1 MSWNPIRR
9 IMDTQKRKAIKNE
22 LVALLKK
29 TQKAG
34 EGIAIEND
42 DGSMTNV
49 IEWILR
55 ENPEF
60 GLAVWPSGPAIV
72 RRADIDG
79 LAELYREKNKASGFL
94 YDGGADFSMDNV
106 KPNANGGDKISE
118 AEYERTIGRRL
129 NDAEKLRLET
139 AQQLEL
145 LGKTAEQ
152 AAENGVA
159 IGADARPQEG

>member
-1 MSWNPIRR
+1 MSWNPVRR
-9 IMDTQKRKAIKNE
+9 IMDTQKRRAIKNE
-22 LVALLKK
+22 VVALLKK

-79 LAELYREKNKASGFL
+79 LQAEYRDKNKAAGFL
-94 YDGGADFSMDNV
+94 YEGGAGFSMDNV
-106 KPNANGGDKISE
+106 KPNPTGGESITANQ
-118 AEYERTIGRRL
+118 YEEQQGRRL
-129 NDAEKLRLET
+129 SDEQK
-139 AQQLEL
+139 EL
-145 LGKTAEQ
+145 IFGGGK
-152 AAENGVA
+152 
-159 IGADARPQEG
+159 

>member
-9 IMDTQKRKAIKNE
+9 IMDTQKRRAIKNE

-79 LAELYREKNKASGFL
+79 LAELYREKNKSAGFL
-94 YDGGADFSMDNV
+94 YEGGDGFSMDNV
-106 KPNANGGDKISE
+106 KPNATGGDKISE
-118 AEYERTIGRRL
+118 AEYEKAIGRRL
-129 NDAEKLRLET
+129 NDAEKVRLET
-139 AQQLEL
+139 AQQAEL
-145 LGKTAEQ
+145 LTKASET
-152 AAENGVA
+152 GVA

>member
-1 MSWNPIRR
+1 
-9 IMDTQKRKAIKNE
+9 MDTAKRRAIKNE

-29 TQKAG
+29 TKKAG

-79 LAELYREKNKASGFL
+79 LDAALRDKNKASGFL
-94 YDGGADFSMDNV
+94 YEGGANFSMGNV
-106 KPNANGGDKISE
+106 KPNANGGDSITPAK
-118 AEYERTIGRRL
+118 YEEQLGH
-129 NDAEKLRLET
+129 KLTEE
-139 AQQLEL
+139 QKEL
-145 LGKTAEQ
+145 IFGGDK
-152 AAENGVA
+152 
-159 IGADARPQEG
+159 